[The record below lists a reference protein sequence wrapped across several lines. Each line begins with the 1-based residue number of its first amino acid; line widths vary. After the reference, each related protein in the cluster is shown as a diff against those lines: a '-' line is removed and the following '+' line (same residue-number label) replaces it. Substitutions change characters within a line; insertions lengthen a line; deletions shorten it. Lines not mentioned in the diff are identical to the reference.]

1 MTRKKAQP
9 KRTDWRILVF
19 LLISL
24 LVVVSMILPSFL
36 IGR

>member
-9 KRTDWRILVF
+9 KGKDWRVIVF